1 MDHIDKID
9 ILQENLRVI
18 GSRSDISA
26 EQRELVLRDVARLTC
41 LRINNT
47 DLADVRAL
55 YISLISPAAAT
66 DELILYDEM
75 LKLPTLADG
84 VKRLIAIGNDDGTPA
99 GTHGKIAYAKNKFSD
114 TVLNL
119 LADTMHS
126 ARPIPVAS
134 NTAACEAVINGK
146 SEFCLLPIE
155 NTRDGKIFGFY
166 SMLDR
171 FELKICGV
179 HTLDAD
185 DDMSSIKYALVSKSC
200 KDFFLSRSRGT
211 EYIFE
216 FSVVSQNGDFIEP
229 LLQVAKKCGATLVSV
244 DSRPVEYD
252 QQLRKYL
259 FGFLNDGNLM
269 LRMYPAF
276 NYHGYT
282 PIGLYQNNL

>member
-1 MDHIDKID
+1 MDYIDKINV
-9 ILQENLRVI
+9 LQENLRVI
-18 GSRSDISA
+18 GSRADISA
-26 EQRELVLRDVARLTC
+26 EQRELVLREVARLIC
-41 LRINNT
+41 SRLNNT
-47 DLADVRAL
+47 DLADIRASYL
-55 YISLISPAAAT
+55 SLTSPADAT

-75 LKLPTLADG
+75 LKVPMLAEG
-84 VKRLIAIGNDDGTPA
+84 VKRLIAIGNDDDTPA
-99 GTHGKIAYAKNKFSD
+99 GTHGRIAYAKNKFSD
-114 TVLNL
+114 AVLNL
-119 LADTMHS
+119 LADTMHN
-126 ARPIPVAS
+126 ARPTTVAS

-179 HTLDAD
+179 NTLDAD
-185 DDMSSIKYALVSKSC
+185 DDMSGIKYALIAKSC
-200 KDFFLSRSRGT
+200 KDFSFSRSRGT

-216 FSVVSQNGDFIEP
+216 FSVVSRNGDFIEP
-229 LLQVAKKCGATLVSV
+229 LLQVAKKCGATLLSV

-259 FGFLNDGNLM
+259 FGFLTDGNPM